1 MTDSIVRWHMML
13 YSFVMMRTRLT
24 LAPGKKGAKKLLA
37 QYGDQLVCVRYRYDA
52 QKRRRYKTVELILA
66 EREWEPTDPDPV
78 DEVKVNLTID
88 ARELALRTGWR
99 IMEAP
104 RACLG
109 TSLRPG
115 HCPRS

>member
-1 MTDSIVRWHMML
+1 MML
-13 YSFVMMRTRLT
+13 YTFVMMRTRLT

-66 EREWEPTDPDPV
+66 EREWEPTDPDPA

-88 ARELALRTGWR
+88 ARENRTEKFQCCHIFSRTYR
-99 IMEAP
+99 IVFSA
-104 RACLG
+104 AD
-109 TSLRPG
+109 S
-115 HCPRS
+115 